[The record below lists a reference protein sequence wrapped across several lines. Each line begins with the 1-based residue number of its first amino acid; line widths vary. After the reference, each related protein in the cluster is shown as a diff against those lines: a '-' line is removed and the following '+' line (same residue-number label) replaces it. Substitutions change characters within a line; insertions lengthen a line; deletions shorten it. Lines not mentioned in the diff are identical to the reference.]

1 MNKTIGSDRA
11 VRAVADAARHR
22 AEQMPSALE
31 LFGFQSEDEPP
42 SPA

>member
-1 MNKTIGSDRA
+1 MTAIVGPRRA
-11 VRAVADAARHR
+11 LRVAVDVARYRVEH
-22 AEQMPSALE
+22 MPSALE